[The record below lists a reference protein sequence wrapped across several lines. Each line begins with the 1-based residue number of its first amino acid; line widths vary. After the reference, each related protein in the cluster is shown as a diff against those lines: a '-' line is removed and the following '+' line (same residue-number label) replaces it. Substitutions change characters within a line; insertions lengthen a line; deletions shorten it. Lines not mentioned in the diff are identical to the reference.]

1 MAYFSGEYECKL
13 DAKGRMVLPS
23 RLKASLPAEQSAV
36 WALMRGFEPCLV
48 LYPMMEWKKVFD
60 KVTLLNEFNE
70 EYRSFQRNF
79 LRGNTEVDL
88 DGNGRFIIPK
98 TMANYSSIDKEV
110 IAIGIGNRIELW
122 NPTLYETFLIKDSKA
137 LSQLAQA
144 FLAKNESTDG
154 IS

>member
-23 RLKASLPAEQSAV
+23 RLKASLPVEQSAV

-48 LYPMMEWKKVFD
+48 LYPIMEWKKVFD

-79 LRGNTEVDL
+79 LRGNTEVEL

-98 TMANYSSIDKEV
+98 TMANYASIDKEV

-122 NPTLYETFLIKDSKA
+122 NPTQYETYLIKDSKA